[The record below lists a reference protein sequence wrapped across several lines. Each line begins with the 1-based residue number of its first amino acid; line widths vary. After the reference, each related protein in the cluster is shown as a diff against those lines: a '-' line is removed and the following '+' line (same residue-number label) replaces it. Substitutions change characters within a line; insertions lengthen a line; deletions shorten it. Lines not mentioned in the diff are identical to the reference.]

1 VVGTDAVLGTIQGG
15 AWKGRLHSG
24 CSLVAR
30 PDGTAA
36 IVAKFKQPDLIVFD
50 IPAGQVSKPTF
61 GKGWVKIGGVQL
73 AGMRGDKTNNIA
85 KAERMI
91 RDAAA
96 QGAQVIMTPE
106 VALTGFVGGEQE
118 RAMAEPIPGP
128 TSEHFGQLA
137 KELEVYLLVGMS
149 ELRADPAG
157 KPSQTQ
163 LCNAMPV
170 FSPGGDLMGVMRKV
184 HINRYETGGGW
195 RNGSDFPVWD
205 FRTPTGQFRG
215 GIMVCYDR
223 ELPESARILML
234 EGADVIFNPLAC
246 GCPTSD
252 IHRCLLRTRAFENEL
267 FVFMVNHAAPRENGH
282 SMVFDFKGDIVKEM
296 DDKEGVFVY
305 DLDLDALN
313 KHREKGIYAFHHRRP
328 ELYGILSDP
337 AGQVHPPEANLPPTQ

>member
-1 VVGTDAVLGTIQGG
+1 
-15 AWKGRLHSG
+15 
-24 CSLVAR
+24 
-30 PDGTAA
+30 
-36 IVAKFKQPDLIVFD
+36 
-50 IPAGQVSKPTF
+50 
-61 GKGWVKIGGVQL
+61 
-73 AGMRGDKTNNIA
+73 
-85 KAERMI
+85 
-91 RDAAA
+91 
-96 QGAQVIMTPE
+96 
-106 VALTGFVGGEQE
+106 
-118 RAMAEPIPGP
+118 
-128 TSEHFGQLA
+128 
-137 KELEVYLLVGMS
+137 MS

-157 KPSQTQ
+157 NPSQTQ
-163 LCNAMPV
+163 LCNALPV
-170 FSPGGDLMGVMRKV
+170 FSPRGDLLGVMRKV

-195 RNGSDFPVWD
+195 RNGSEFPVWD

-223 ELPESARILML
+223 ELPESGRILML
-234 EGADVIFNPLAC
+234 KGADVIFNPLAC

-282 SMVFDFKGDIVKEM
+282 SMVFDFMGNIVKEM

-337 AGQVHPPEANLPPTQ
+337 AGQVHPPEANLPPAQLMRIAGWVQRALDGGQIKEVKLGAIMGRGERRSVARTQLFLRGGADWVCPERKQCNDARGYQ